1 MLRELQEALPFQAP
15 EPGSLY
21 PGTEGT
27 GMSTYMNLSSHLHST
42 IQILRL
48 SQDGTKTET
57 GKEESPLP
65 NLAQSSRA
73 ICSTCRRPRLEI
85 LCQGSS
91 GLVPRIGLVWGCTQ
105 ALPPASWI
113 S

>member
-15 EPGSLY
+15 EPGSLC

-27 GMSTYMNLSSHLHST
+27 GMSTYVNLSSHLHST
-42 IQILRL
+42 IQILRP
-48 SQDGTKTET
+48 SQDGMKTEI

-65 NLAQSSRA
+65 NLAQSSQT
-73 ICSTCRRPRLEI
+73 ICSTCRWPRLEI

-91 GLVPRIGLVWGCTQ
+91 GLVPRVELIWGCIQ